1 MNEVKTFSNPQLN
14 MSVRTILNSD
24 GSISVNAEDTAVGF
38 GWTQIKNGKVYV
50 RWETINGYCKELGF
64 SQEVG
69 KDDYIPESVY
79 YLLGMKA
86 NNDKAQKYQLWI
98 AKEVLPSIRKHGV
111 YATED
116 AIDKILNDP
125 DFGIQLLTTLKAERQ
140 ARRVAEQKNAILM
153 HVNKTYTMT
162 EIAKELGLKSA
173 IQLNNMLAEKKIQ
186 YKVNG
191 TWVMYADYSN
201 QGYEEIK
208 QEVLDNGRVVYHRRI
223 TQLGREFILG
233 LFGSME
239 VAM

>member
-38 GWTQIKNGKVYV
+38 GWTQIKNGKVYI
-50 RWETINGYCKELGF
+50 RWETINAYCKELGF

-69 KDDYIPESVY
+69 KDDYIPESVF

-86 NNDKAQKYQLWI
+86 NNEKAQKYQLWI

>member
-50 RWETINGYCKELGF
+50 RWETINAYCKELGF

-86 NNDKAQKYQLWI
+86 NNEKAQKYQLWI

-223 TQLGREFILG
+223 TQLGGEFILG

>member
-24 GSISVNAEDTAVGF
+24 GSISVNAEDTAAGF

-50 RWETINGYCKELGF
+50 RWETINAYCKELGF

-86 NNDKAQKYQLWI
+86 NNEKAQKYQLWI

>member
-50 RWETINGYCKELGF
+50 RWETINAYCKELGF

-86 NNDKAQKYQLWI
+86 NNEKAQKYQLWI

-233 LFGSME
+233 LFEGLE